1 MADTAAMVL
10 AAGSS
15 TRLGRPKQ
23 FLEFESETLLARA
36 VRIALEAGAS
46 PVWVVLPTALLPAG
60 NRALAETPAIVVE
73 NPLSAEGMGSSLR
86 AGMAALLSSSA
97 EDEQTRPNRLLLLVC
112 DQPRITAEHLRTL
125 LHTPSPHGMT
135 AARYNQRVGVPAV
148 FGREHFA
155 ALAAA
160 SGDTGARTLLRSHAV
175 TAVDLPEAAIDIDTP
190 DDVQRLLGA

>member
-1 MADTAAMVL
+1 MAETAAMVL

-23 FLEFESETLLARA
+23 LLEFHGEPLLARA

-46 PVWVVLPTALLPAG
+46 PVWVVLPTALLPA
-60 NRALAETPAIVVE
+60 AHPVLAHMAAIVVE
-73 NPLSAEGMGSSLR
+73 NPLSPEGMGSSLR
-86 AGMAALLSSSA
+86 AGMAALLSSW
-97 EDEQTRPNRLLLLVC
+97 EDDGNSQPDRLLLLVC
-112 DQPRITAEHLRTL
+112 DQPLLTAEHLRTL
-125 LHTPSPHGMT
+125 LHTPSPQGMT

-148 FGREHFA
+148 FRREHFA

-160 SGDTGARTLLRSHAV
+160 SGDEGARALLRSHAV

-190 DDVQRLLGA
+190 EDLERLRSS